1 MIGGLILWEKCC
13 VLLCVIPRPGRKN
26 AICFCARLCS
36 PSHCQNECVAVIH
49 LANAHDVWIPTCTLA
64 CFTAILSRAIY
75 RFRSCMGFPP
85 CMAGYP
91 CGKSSNPYLCT
102 RRHGGLKR
110 SRGIS
115 QQAREISRRFQG
127 FVALPFRDVFH
138 PTLSHVSSARLY
150 RKLKKHER
158 VI

>member
-1 MIGGLILWEKCC
+1 MIGGFVTVGKVLCFIMRYTQTWKKKCYLFLRDI
-13 VLLCVIPRPGRKN
+13 VSL
-26 AICFCARLCS
+26 
-36 PSHCQNECVAVIH
+36 SHRQDECVAVIH